1 MTLGVKQQNDDN
13 ECTTKGKGR
22 ISTEKTTGT
31 NSKEEKKE
39 KKENQGVL

>member
-1 MTLGVKQQNDDN
+1 MTTNVQQK
-13 ECTTKGKGR
+13 ERER